1 MRAGALLLAAAA
13 LLVSGRLTASA
24 LLTFAGTVALLT
36 FTRHAASWRR
46 TIWALP
52 VIAGSAIAGFHG
64 AAVVFGGWPRFVI
77 AMGMAGVIGWLT
89 LLGDRAIVLRVP
101 GVRGT
106 LAFPAVRV
114 PVEYA
119 LSLGGP
125 FGTWGSLAAL
135 FGGWPGVGAVA
146 SVGGVPLVSAWVSW
160 GASLTTALLLAPTA
174 REQRR
179 YAAITA
185 GAVALVMGAGWVRP
199 SFAPA
204 ADTVRVAMVTLP
216 EEPFRG
222 IASLRNGSVASS
234 PSLTSAVARATDSL
248 FVLSARAAD
257 AGARVIVWAE
267 ENAAVLARDEP
278 ALLARAQSFARDHGV
293 YLAVAYAAVDP
304 ARERPVDNRL
314 ALLTPSG
321 TVGWSYRKRHPVA
334 DETRT
339 MLIGDGVVPVLDTPY
354 GRIAG
359 VICYDT
365 DFPGDIRRALGNRA
379 DLLLAPSNDWAGITA
394 VRAINTR
401 YRAMELGVTLVR
413 PTSHGVSEAVD
424 AQGRLLAERPYGE
437 GDAVLLADVPS
448 RGVSTW
454 YVRLGDVT
462 PAIMMALLVLLIR
475 QARRRD
481 LDLSARQP

>member
-1 MRAGALLLAAAA
+1 MRAGALLLTAAA

-36 FTRHAASWRR
+36 FTRQAVSWRR
-46 TIWALP
+46 TVWVLP

-77 AMGMAGVIGWLT
+77 AMGIAGLIGWLT
-89 LLGDRAIVLRVP
+89 LLGDRVIAQRVP

-135 FGGWPGVGAVA
+135 FGGWPGVGAIA

-160 GASLTTALLLAPTA
+160 VASLTTALLLAPSS
-174 REQRR
+174 RERRR
-179 YAAITA
+179 YALIAA
-185 GAVALVMGAGWVRP
+185 GAVALVMGAGWARQ
-199 SFAPA
+199 SLAPT

-216 EEPFRG
+216 EDPFRG
-222 IASLRNGSVASS
+222 IASLRNGTVVSS
-234 PSLTSAVARATDSL
+234 SMPSSSSLAPAVARATDSL

-267 ENAAVLARDEP
+267 ENAAVLAGDEP
-278 ALLARAQSFARDHGV
+278 TLLARAQSFARDHGV

-339 MLIGDGVVPVLDTPY
+339 MLIGDGSVPVLDTPY

-379 DLLLAPSNDWAGITA
+379 DLLLAPSNDWAGITT

-454 YVRLGDVT
+454 YARLGDVT
-462 PAIMMALLVLLIR
+462 PAILMALLVLLVG

-481 LDLSARQP
+481 R